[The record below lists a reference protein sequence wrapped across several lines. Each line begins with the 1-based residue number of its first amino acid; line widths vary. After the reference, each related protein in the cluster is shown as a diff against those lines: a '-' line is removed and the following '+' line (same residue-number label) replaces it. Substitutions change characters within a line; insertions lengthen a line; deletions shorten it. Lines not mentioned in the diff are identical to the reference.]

1 MRIVDFR
8 SSTVALPTPEMRR
21 AMAEA
26 ELGDAG
32 RGEDPTVNRLEAMAA
47 ERLGKE
53 AGLLVLSGIMG
64 NLVSILTHAQ
74 RGDEIIVGTKSHIV
88 NSEAGGASALGGVA
102 YHTVPEDQYGMMDPD
117 QVEEA
122 IRLRTNINHPRTAM
136 IALENVHNGCGGW
149 PLTADYTKTIVDMAH
164 RHELP
169 VHIDGSCIFNA
180 EVSLETPVAEL
191 VQGADSVAFCLSKGL
206 ACPIGSVICGSHEF
220 IDRARRALLMVGGQ
234 MRQAGII
241 AAAGIVALESMVER
255 LAEDH
260 ANARRLAQGL
270 AKVPGITVE
279 NESPPTNLVFLQVG
293 GVDPVLMTRKL
304 EERGVKGGRPVR
316 RWYFVTHYGITSDDV
331 DYALDVIED
340 TFREYAKA

>member
-8 SSTVALPTPEMRR
+8 SDTVTLPTPEMRH
-21 AMAEA
+21 AIAEA

-47 ERLGKE
+47 ERLGME
-53 AGLLVLSGIMG
+53 AGLLVASGTMG
-64 NLVSILTHAQ
+64 NLVPTLTHAQ
-74 RGDEIIVGTKSHIV
+74 RGGEIIVGTKSHIF
-88 NSEAGGASALGGVA
+88 NNEAGGASALGGVA

-122 IRLRTNINHPRTAM
+122 IRLRTNLNHPRTVM
-136 IALENVHNGCGGW
+136 IALENTHNMCGGW
-149 PLTADYTKTIVDMAH
+149 ALTADYTKTIVDIAH

-169 VHIDGSCIFNA
+169 LHIDGSRIFNA
-180 EVSLETPVAEL
+180 EVYLETPVAEL
-191 VQGADSVAFCLSKGL
+191 VQGADSATFCLSKSL
-206 ACPIGSVICGSHEF
+206 ACPVGSVICGSHEF
-220 IDRARRALLMVGGQ
+220 IDRARRLRLMVGGQ

-260 ANARRLAQGL
+260 TNARRLAHGL

-279 NESPPTNLVFLQVG
+279 DESPPTNLVFFEVD
-293 GVDPVLMTRKL
+293 GVDRVLMTRKL
-304 EERGVKGGRPVR
+304 EERGVKGGRPIR
-316 RWYFVTHYGITSDDV
+316 RWRFVTCYGITSDDV

-340 TFREYAKA
+340 TFREYVKA